1 MQSIRHKVSRPIS
14 FVLAM
19 IFLGSYD
26 FNAFLPL
33 LRLSHSFSRSP
44 NGLHPAIQKI
54 FLSFGQPRDPVDV
67 CVIREASLLFY
78 MEVFDFVLLTLGKF
92 MCAGKLGHR
101 LLSPAD
107 QAFKYDAVS
116 FFIHLVLGLMFQIV
130 AMCINPKP
138 PQTCNMYGRLVAE
151 LVASEAIIYLCDV
164 PAPAFGK
171 GLV

>member
-1 MQSIRHKVSRPIS
+1 MS

-19 IFLGSYD
+19 SLLGIYD

-33 LRLSHSFSRSP
+33 LRLSHSFSSP

-116 FFIHLVLGLMFQIV
+116 FFMDLVLGLVFQIV

-138 PQTCNMYGRLVAE
+138 P
-151 LVASEAIIYLCDV
+151 
-164 PAPAFGK
+164 
-171 GLV
+171 

>member
-1 MQSIRHKVSRPIS
+1 
-14 FVLAM
+14 M

-78 MEVFDFVLLTLGKF
+78 MEVFDFGLLTMANSCVQG
-92 MCAGKLGHR
+92 
-101 LLSPAD
+101 
-107 QAFKYDAVS
+107 
-116 FFIHLVLGLMFQIV
+116 
-130 AMCINPKP
+130 N
-138 PQTCNMYGRLVAE
+138 
-151 LVASEAIIYLCDV
+151 
-164 PAPAFGK
+164 
-171 GLV
+171 